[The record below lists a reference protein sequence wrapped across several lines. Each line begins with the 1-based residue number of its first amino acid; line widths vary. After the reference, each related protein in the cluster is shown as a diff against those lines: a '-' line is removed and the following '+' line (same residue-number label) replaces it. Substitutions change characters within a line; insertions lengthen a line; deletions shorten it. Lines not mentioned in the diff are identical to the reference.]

1 VSVSRVLRVA
11 VWAALA
17 LLLGFAL
24 YESLGRQAA
33 AVDKAQAA
41 AQARAEDYAN
51 TVLYRAL
58 APGTL
63 DEPIESREYGELL
76 VDVQAGILSDDDVV
90 RVRVWNDAGELA
102 FSSDQRDRLGQE
114 IDREDVLR
122 TVLQGSAVSEKTGA
136 RVPQLP
142 GLAGANEPL
151 LETYA
156 PLRLGEQTSPSGVAE
171 IQQRYSAI
179 QAVADK
185 VWRPIQA
192 GLGVALLG
200 ALVMLVVSIR
210 RGDGRSTAMG
220 DPRAAERVRSL
231 ERRLRDAEKRA
242 REAAE
247 RVDAMTAAKVAL
259 EEQLSTSERNLRD
272 TLTARRANEE
282 EAASIIERVPQLE
295 RQLAEARAR
304 ALAAEAAAS
313 GVSPE
318 DLAAAQARAT
328 EASAERDRLAA
339 EVERLNSVA
348 TEITAARQ
356 RALDLETRLAELEAA
371 GSSSDA
377 RLAEAETRAAA
388 AEQRVREADR
398 RTAEVEERLTEADR
412 RAANV
417 EDRLSQSLEQAQS
430 DLDRTSLGLSETQ
443 AALAESSDKL
453 NTLQAELEAAQREK
467 AEAVSALEN
476 IGEATGDR
484 DREVEQ
490 LRTSV
495 VARDAELEQLRTSVV
510 AKNAELEQLRA
521 EAVAKNEELER
532 MRGEVQEAHEQLA
545 TAQLEMTQ
553 ARSRIEDL
561 MGIAIG
567 TRGPASPPAS
577 APTRSAGAETTAD
590 GARSS
595 DGTEEL
601 SIRERLLRAAASRER
616 ASAPPDAGQR

>member
-1 VSVSRVLRVA
+1 MSVSRVLRVA
-11 VWAALA
+11 VWAALT
-17 LLLGFAL
+17 LLVGFGL
-24 YESLGRQAA
+24 YESLGRQAD

-41 AQARAEDYAN
+41 AQAKAEDYAN
-51 TVLYRAL
+51 TVLYRAIT
-58 APGTL
+58 PGTL

-90 RVRVWNDAGELA
+90 RVRIWNGAGELA

-114 IDREDVLR
+114 IDAEDVLR
-122 TVLQGSAVSEKTGA
+122 TVLQGSAVSEKTGE

-179 QAVADK
+179 QSVADT

-210 RGDGRSTAMG
+210 SGDGRSTALG

-242 REAAE
+242 RESGE
-247 RVDAMTAAKVAL
+247 RVDAMMAAKVAL
-259 EEQLSTSERNLRD
+259 EEQLATSERNLRD

-282 EAASIIERVPQLE
+282 EAASLIERVPQLE

-304 ALAAEAAAS
+304 ALAAEAASS

-318 DLAAAQARAT
+318 DLAAAHARAT
-328 EASAERDRLAA
+328 EAASERDRLAA
-339 EVERLNSVA
+339 EVERLNAVA
-348 TEITAARQ
+348 TEGTAAHE
-356 RALDLETRLAELEAA
+356 RALDLETRVAELQAA

-377 RLAEAETRAAA
+377 RVAEAEARAAA
-388 AEQRVREADR
+388 AEQRATEADR
-398 RTAEVEERLTEADR
+398 RVAEVEERLTK
-412 RAANV
+412 
-417 EDRLSQSLEQAQS
+417 SLEQTRS

-443 AALAESSDKL
+443 AALAESADKMER
-453 NTLQAELEAAQREK
+453 LQADLDAARREK
-467 AEAVSALEN
+467 ADAMSALEN
-476 IGEATGDR
+476 AGQATGDR
-484 DREVEQ
+484 DRELEQ
-490 LRTSV
+490 LRTNV
-495 VARDAELEQLRTSVV
+495 MARDAELEQLRTSVV

-532 MRGEVQEAHEQLA
+532 MRGEVREAHEQLA
-545 TAQLEMTQ
+545 SAQLEMTQ
-553 ARSRIEDL
+553 ARGRIEEL

-567 TRGPASPPAS
+567 SRAAAFSSPP
-577 APTRSAGAETTAD
+577 PGRSTGGETTGD
-590 GARSS
+590 GAPSS

-601 SIRERLLRAAASRER
+601 SIRERLLRAAAARER
-616 ASAPPDAGQR
+616 ASAPPDATQR

>member
-1 VSVSRVLRVA
+1 MSVSRVLRVA
-11 VWAALA
+11 VWAALT
-17 LLLGFAL
+17 LLLGFGL
-24 YESLGRQAA
+24 YESLGRQAD

-41 AQARAEDYAN
+41 AQAKAEDYAN
-51 TVLYRAL
+51 TVLYRAIT
-58 APGTL
+58 PGTL

-90 RVRVWNDAGELA
+90 RVRVWNGAGELA
-102 FSSDQRDRLGQE
+102 FSSDQRDRLGQQ
-114 IDREDVLR
+114 IDAEDVLR
-122 TVLQGSAVSEKTGA
+122 TVLQGSAVSKETGE

-179 QAVADK
+179 RSVADA

-210 RGDGRSTAMG
+210 SGDGRSTALG

-242 REAAE
+242 RESGE
-247 RVDAMTAAKVAL
+247 RVDAMMTAKVAL
-259 EEQLSTSERNLRD
+259 EEQLATSERNLRD

-282 EAASIIERVPQLE
+282 EAASLIERVPQLE

-304 ALAAEAAAS
+304 ALAAEAASS

-328 EASAERDRLAA
+328 EAESERDRLAA
-339 EVERLNSVA
+339 DVERLNAVA
-348 TEITAARQ
+348 TEGTEAHQ
-356 RALDLETRLAELEAA
+356 RALDLETRVAELQAA

-377 RLAEAETRAAA
+377 RVAEAEARASA
-388 AEQRVREADR
+388 AEQRATEADR
-398 RTAEVEERLTEADR
+398 RVAEVEERLTK
-412 RAANV
+412 
-417 EDRLSQSLEQAQS
+417 SLEQTQS

-443 AALAESSDKL
+443 AALAESADKMER
-453 NTLQAELEAAQREK
+453 LQADLDAARREK
-467 AEAVSALEN
+467 ADAMSALEN
-476 IGEATGDR
+476 AGEATGDR
-484 DREVEQ
+484 DRELEQ
-490 LRTSV
+490 LRTNV
-495 VARDAELEQLRTSVV
+495 MARDTELEQLRTTVV

-532 MRGEVQEAHEQLA
+532 MRGEVREAHEQLA
-545 TAQLEMTQ
+545 SAQLEMTQ
-553 ARSRIEDL
+553 ARSRIEEL

-567 TRGPASPPAS
+567 SRGAAFSSPP
-577 APTRSAGAETTAD
+577 PGRSTGGETTAD

-601 SIRERLLRAAASRER
+601 SIRERLLRAAAARER
-616 ASAPPDAGQR
+616 ASAPPDATQR